1 MKKMHA
7 FAAGAAALALA
18 LSGCSSSDSS
28 SASDTATEETQAT
41 QTFKVGIVQLV
52 QHEALDAATKG
63 FRDKLTELLEADGY
77 AVEFDE
83 QNAGGDSTNAA
94 TIANGFV
101 ADEVDLIMA
110 NATPALQA
118 AAAATENKAIPVLGT
133 SVTDYAAALDLE
145 DGAKTTGLNI
155 SGTAD
160 LAPLDEQAQ
169 MVKDI
174 VPDAKKVG
182 ILYSNAE
189 ANSVYQVETITP
201 MLEELGFEV
210 KAYSIADTNEIA
222 AVTKTAVDEMDVL
235 YIPTDNMVASATATV
250 NEITEPAKMPVIAG
264 EEGICTGAGIATMTI
279 SYQAL
284 GEQTAQMAYDILVN
298 GADPATMEIQF
309 AEATK
314 KAVKSRAEAFGL
326 TIPDGYEEI
335 EATEAKN
342 AEE

>member
-1 MKKMHA
+1 MKKKA
-7 FAAGAAALALA
+7 FAALAAVSMMSMGLA
-18 LSGCSSSDSS
+18 GCSSSDSG
-28 SASDTATEETQAT
+28 SADNSAADGA
-41 QTFKVGIVQLV
+41 KSYNVGVVQLV
-52 QHEALDAATKG
+52 QHEALDAATEG
-63 FRDKLTELLEADGY
+63 FQEKLTELIEADG
-77 AVEFDE
+77 ATVTFDV

-101 ADEVDLIMA
+101 ANGVDLIMA

-118 AAAATENKAIPVLGT
+118 AAAATTEIPILGT
-133 SVTDYAAALDLE
+133 SVTNYAAALDLE
-145 DGAKTTGLNI
+145 DGAKTTGVNI

-169 MVKDI
+169 MVMDL

-182 ILYSNAE
+182 ILYSSAE

-210 KAYSIADTNEIA
+210 KPYTIADTNEIA

-250 NEITEPAKMPVIAG
+250 NEITEPAKMPIIAG
-264 EEGICTGAGIATMTI
+264 EEGICTGAGVATMTI
-279 SYQAL
+279 SYKEL
-284 GEQTAQMAYDILVN
+284 GEKTAQMAYDILV
-298 GADPATMEIQF
+298 GGEDPSTMEIQF
-309 AEATK
+309 ADATK
-314 KAVKSRAEAFGL
+314 KAVVSRAEAFGL
-326 TIPDGYEEI
+326 TVPEGYEEI
-335 EATEAKN
+335 TATEAKN